1 MGLPED
7 ILGLP
12 EAGLGLPKEGLGLPE
27 PDGAMDGWTYVHVY
41 RFPRCSAREGEKEKK
56 TTTDRE
62 TEPYW

>member
-12 EAGLGLPKEGLGLPE
+12 EAGLGLPKEGLGFPE
-27 PDGAMDGWTYVHVY
+27 PDRAMDGRMYVHVY
-41 RFPRCSAREGEKEKK
+41 RFPRCSARERESEKK
-56 TTTDRE
+56 TTRNRE